1 MTKIFKKVIASILV
15 CAITL
20 TSIELTSIKAY
31 AEETVQSIKEE
42 IKLKVTDEEID
53 DYIDELVDE
62 GRKWEENDKKATT
75 NSITYQLVDG
85 IEKTV
90 FYSDDIRY
98 KDDNGNLVDYDS
110 TLRSV
115 SDTASGG
122 KSDLKGY
129 VYENISGKSKNYFPE
144 NISIETPV
152 LSEKDSYSAKISPI
166 EVNEDAIQTEN
177 AVTDNNN
184 VTKENNIKKNNNKEA
199 KFASKEEAK
208 LAKKEQKRERK
219 NLKNLSKGEA
229 LQDEIKDIYDKK
241 QTKKIGMKYKSKD
254 NKFAYEY
261 ISSEQGVKENII
273 LDEVPT
279 SNVFSFSLELNG
291 ATAKKDTSVEGI
303 SFYNED
309 EDIVGGIQIP
319 FMNDATGKA
328 YSEDI
333 TYNLTDL
340 GEGKYTVDMTVSE
353 EYLKDKHRVYPV
365 TIDPTVTWTGTTY
378 MYDTY
383 VANNTYKNDN
393 FYSNSVTL
401 LRAGML
407 PSGSATTRSL
417 LHWPK
422 IPATVKDKYI
432 SSAKLSLYE
441 TGTANSGSTLR
452 AYRVKTSWSKSA
464 VTWNTQPSIDTSY
477 YAGFTTKGTAG
488 SVNTA
493 SVKGFIQ
500 GIANETN
507 TNYGLMLRNTNETS
521 TSKYVGYYNS
531 RYTGNSAY
539 KPKLEIVYADR
550 PSRPT
555 SVTAAS
561 SYIKKGSSLTV
572 SWEGISGNLSYVQY
586 RIAPYNPD
594 TGEYGDDIIPYSSS
608 TKIGTTASGTK
619 TISTVNT
626 LPEGYYR
633 IVVRGVNSNG
643 IAGVGVA
650 KSFVID
656 STNPVLSSA
665 SISPTG
671 TSDTNY
677 GIVAPTLTWTASDK
691 YFYDIQVSLDGGAYQ
706 KLSTSASSKASLE
719 KYITESGK
727 HVISLRARD
736 KAANVSTAKT
746 FIYYYDGV
754 MPSIESGN
762 IIYNKDTNK
771 GTVQLNNVKCGL
783 VGFAENV
790 KYNIIKTS
798 DAAITDA
805 TKLSKTASITYSNST
820 GKFNLSSDDMNLA
833 DGIYNVYVSILDNKG
848 RYSDVYTLQLFK
860 FVNASYDGEEVLS
873 SEYDEDN
880 NVVTLSWN
888 EDSNIQSVDV
898 YSRYGEEGK
907 FALEQTVTG
916 AYKLNIATSKITT
929 QADYRLVVNYASK
942 QKLSSA
948 ITVVKSEDENE
959 DGTTKISY
967 DMDSIDTDEDG
978 LIDIY
983 EMWELGTDPNVVD
996 TDGDGFNDGY
1006 EVMSLGTS
1014 PSKVTA
1020 DEDYDGDGL
1029 KTSEEIEKGTN
1040 PYLKDSDF
1048 DGYNDYDDIEPLK
1061 TDTSSN
1067 KEVEYTNIVN
1077 ISKFDKKV
1085 ISNEDGSN
1093 SESIINIY
1101 NGNVKQIKS
1110 NKKITSYHYD
1120 NKNNNTV
1127 IINCVNNKYIVNTFT
1142 YNKDDEIVYLTHN
1155 GFGYEFIYDENGL
1168 SKSVK
1173 VADRYI
1179 NNNTYSYDEAVE
1191 EYLQTG
1197 IEYGNNNRITYEYK
1211 EGSSNISKI
1220 NVDGKL
1226 KYTLDYD
1233 DNSNL
1238 ILEKN
1243 TDSGYICQYTVDSE
1257 GKCTEKLINNKFN
1270 IKYYNNVLL
1279 DNTNEKKTEYGTSYV
1294 DNDVIRRQNNIL
1306 HEDLVNE
1313 QIILK
1318 SELISGDSYSCKLD
1332 EDKKSSSFTIKDN
1345 TNNIIVNNI
1354 IIDSSDKERVIKYSN
1369 GDTSTINMDNNGRV
1383 TKINENGV
1391 IINYYYDDFGQLIRE
1406 DNGNN
1411 KNTYC
1416 YSYDDGGNIIKKDV
1430 YAYTQG
1436 ELGLPSDTID
1446 YSYDDSKWKDLLTS
1460 FENNNIT
1467 YDETGNPINYR
1478 GNLNFEWTEGKNL
1491 KNCRFNNNIIQYEY
1505 NSKGIRTQKTYN
1517 GDTTYYML
1525 DGEQIVKESNST
1537 NTIWYIYNGEGDLI
1551 GAEIN
1556 NIVYY
1561 YERNILGDVVRII
1574 DHSGNII
1581 SSYSYD
1587 AFGNIIDIT
1596 GNKEIANINPIR
1608 YRSYYYD
1615 IETGL
1620 YYLNNRYY
1628 DPQVGRFINKDMD
1641 FDTDNTI
1648 YGYNL
1653 YAYCANDYI
1662 NYRDDLGTKKI
1673 GWNKLGYYDFKAKI
1687 FYYSQE
1693 APQKYLGYCDFY
1705 DHASKYVLM
1714 KLKTVKAEFK
1724 HKGVKWRIQLWR
1736 GIYGKVGGYKL
1747 SVGGEIEI
1755 YKTSFPII
1763 PIFKCATND
1772 NMQMQFTLYNGNKK
1786 LFNRKAKAW
1795 WLTGFKLVSSTKGY
1809 NKLNMKNISIIF
1821 KDKTMAN
1828 EFRKNIKGVKIKN
1841 KNNKKVDFEWN

>member
-42 IKLKVTDEEID
+42 IKLKETDEEID
-53 DYIDELVDE
+53 AYIDELVDE

-115 SDTASGG
+115 SDTVSGG

-184 VTKENNIKKNNNKEA
+184 VTIENNIKKNNNKEA
-199 KFASKEEAK
+199 KVDSKEEAK

-219 NLKNLSKGEA
+219 NLKKLSKGEVF
-229 LQDEIKDIYDKK
+229 QDEIKDIYDKK
-241 QTKKIGMKYKSKD
+241 QTKKVGMKYKSKD

-273 LDEVPT
+273 LDEVPN
-279 SNVFSFSLELNG
+279 SNVFSFSLELKG
-291 ATAKKDTSVEGI
+291 AIAKKDKSVEGI

-328 YSEDI
+328 YSENI
-333 TYNLTDL
+333 TYTLTDL

-383 VANNTYKNDN
+383 VANNSYKNEN
-393 FYSNSVTL
+393 FYSSSVTL

-422 IPATVKDKYI
+422 IPSTVNDKYI
-432 SSAKLSLYE
+432 SSANLSLYE
-441 TGTANSGSTLR
+441 TGTGSSGSTVR
-452 AYRVKTSWSKSA
+452 AYRVSKAWNKST
-464 VTWNTQPSIDTSY
+464 VTWADQPTVDSSC
-477 YAGFTTKGTAG
+477 YATFTTKGTAG

-493 SVKGFIQ
+493 SVKTFVQ
-500 GIANETN
+500 DIANESN
-507 TNYGLMLRNTNETS
+507 TNYGLMLRNTSESS

-531 RYTGNSAY
+531 RYTANAAY
-539 KPKLEIVYADR
+539 KPKLQIVYADR
-550 PSRPT
+550 PSRP
-555 SVTAAS
+555 SAVTTTK
-561 SYIKKGSSLTV
+561 SYINKGDSLTV
-572 SWEGISGNLSYVQY
+572 GWEGISSSSLSYVQY
-586 RIAPYNPD
+586 KISEYNPD
-594 TGEYGDDIIPYSSS
+594 TSTWGDVVISYSSS
-608 TKIGTTASGTK
+608 TKIGTKASGSK
-619 TISTVNT
+619 TITAVNT
-626 LPEGYYR
+626 LPEGYYK
-633 IVVRGVNSNG
+633 IVVRGVDSNG
-643 IAGVGVA
+643 IVGVGA
-650 KSFVID
+650 SKSFAID

-671 TSDTNY
+671 TSSTNY
-677 GIVAPTLTWTASDK
+677 GVDAPTLKWSASDK
-691 YFYDIQVSLDGGAYQ
+691 YFYEMQVSVDGGSYNRI
-706 KLSTSASSKASLE
+706 STSASGSAKLDNL
-719 KYITESGK
+719 ITEPGK

-736 KAANVSTAKT
+736 KALNVSTAKT
-746 FIYYYDGV
+746 FTYYYDST
-754 MPSIESGN
+754 MPTIESGS
-762 IIYNKDTNK
+762 IAYNKDTNK
-771 GTVQLNNVKCGL
+771 ATVRLSNVSCGL
-783 VGFAENV
+783 IGFANEV
-790 KYNIIKTS
+790 KYAIIKS
-798 DAAITDA
+798 GDAEVTDVSS
-805 TKLSKTASITYSNST
+805 LNKTATITYTDKT
-820 GKFNLSSDDMNLA
+820 GKFELSSDDMNLS
-833 DGIYNVYVSILDNKG
+833 DGIYNVYISISDNSG
-848 RYSDVYTLQLFK
+848 HNSDIYSLQLFK
-860 FVNASYDGEEVLS
+860 FDNASYDGEEVLS

-1673 GWNKLGYYDFKAKI
+1673 GWNKQGYYDFKA
-1687 FYYSQE
+1687 
-1693 APQKYLGYCDFY
+1693 
-1705 DHASKYVLM
+1705 
-1714 KLKTVKAEFK
+1714 
-1724 HKGVKWRIQLWR
+1724 
-1736 GIYGKVGGYKL
+1736 
-1747 SVGGEIEI
+1747 
-1755 YKTSFPII
+1755 
-1763 PIFKCATND
+1763 
-1772 NMQMQFTLYNGNKK
+1772 
-1786 LFNRKAKAW
+1786 
-1795 WLTGFKLVSSTKGY
+1795 
-1809 NKLNMKNISIIF
+1809 
-1821 KDKTMAN
+1821 
-1828 EFRKNIKGVKIKN
+1828 
-1841 KNNKKVDFEWN
+1841 